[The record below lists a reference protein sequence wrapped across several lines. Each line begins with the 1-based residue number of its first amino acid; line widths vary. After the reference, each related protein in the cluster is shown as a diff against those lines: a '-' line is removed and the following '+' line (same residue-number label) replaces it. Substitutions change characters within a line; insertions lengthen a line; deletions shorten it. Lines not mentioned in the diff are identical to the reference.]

1 MIQNVKN
8 VDRNKKRT
16 KMVELRT
23 FVEAKLLSRS
33 EKNLENM
40 IKTEDEEFFEMV
52 TLQQLVFLNNF
63 L

>member
-40 IKTEDEEFFEMV
+40 IKTEDKEFYEMV
-52 TLQQLVFLNNF
+52 TLQLIFLNNS